1 MLSRGAQAVITR
13 RWNRDRTSA
22 ALGHSV
28 YHLTVHLT
36 ASRIG
41 RRGIGYYTLIRRL
54 KQSMVRLA
62 PKRSS
67 CSRLRLPKGCSKMTV
82 TLQPGYG

>member
-1 MLSRGAQAVITR
+1 MLSRGVHPVVTR
-13 RWNRDRTSA
+13 MWNRDQTSA

-28 YHLTVHLT
+28 YHLTAHLT

-41 RRGIGYYTLIRRL
+41 CRGIGYYTLIRRL
-54 KQSMVRLA
+54 KQFMVWLA

-67 CSRLRLPKGCSKMTV
+67 CSRLQLPKGCSKMTV
-82 TLQPGYG
+82 TL